1 MEPGDS
7 LKCRGAEVPARIR
20 DGSCMWSGLA
30 ALQFFEDS
38 LSGDGLVAILQA
50 PRGSELLRQR
60 TTIRA

>member
-1 MEPGDS
+1 MVPDES
-7 LKCRGAEVPARIR
+7 VHCRGAEVLARIR
-20 DGSCMWSGLA
+20 DGNCMWSGLA

-38 LSGDGLVAILQA
+38 LSGDGLVAILQG